1 MLFLPKKGE
10 AIVDTIDDTD
20 LKILKLLSADS
31 RIRIK
36 DLSKTVMMSEPSV
49 KRRIEKMV
57 DIGVLRN
64 FTIEIDYSKL
74 GFSIPFYIKISDLTI
89 HFNEF
94 IKRARQLNPA
104 LTIDSV
110 TGEENYIMQGRAQT
124 IAEVE
129 KLLAALMSYGKVSTS
144 IILEETTGKKFIDLL

>member
-1 MLFLPKKGE
+1 MPEKGE
-10 AIVDTIDDTD
+10 SIMDTIDETD
-20 LKILKLLSADS
+20 IKILKLLSADS
-31 RIRIK
+31 RMRIK
-36 DLSKTVMMSEPSV
+36 DLSKTVKMSEPSV

-57 DIGVLRN
+57 DNGVLRN

-74 GFSIPFYIKISDLTI
+74 GYNIPFYIKISNLTI

-94 IKRARQLNPA
+94 IKRARHLNPT
-104 LTIDSV
+104 LSIDSV

-129 KLLAALMSYGKVSTS
+129 KLLASMMAYGKVSTS
-144 IILEETTGKKFIDLL
+144 IILEETTGKKIIELL

>member
-1 MLFLPKKGE
+1 
-10 AIVDTIDDTD
+10 
-20 LKILKLLSADS
+20 
-31 RIRIK
+31 
-36 DLSKTVMMSEPSV
+36 MMSEPSV

-64 FTIEIDYSKL
+64 FTIDIDYSKL

-144 IILEETTGKKFIDLL
+144 IILEETTGKKLIDLL

>member
-1 MLFLPKKGE
+1 MPEKGE
-10 AIVDTIDDTD
+10 SIMDTIDETD
-20 LKILKLLSADS
+20 IKILKLLSADS
-31 RIRIK
+31 RMRIK
-36 DLSKTVMMSEPSV
+36 DLSKTVRMSEPSV

-57 DIGVLRN
+57 DNGVLRN

-74 GFSIPFYIKISDLTI
+74 GYNIPFYIKISNLKI

-94 IKRARQLNPA
+94 IKRARHLNPT
-104 LTIDSV
+104 LSIDSV

-129 KLLAALMSYGKVSTS
+129 KL
-144 IILEETTGKKFIDLL
+144 